1 LYYSR
6 NARRCRSKE
15 QRLPSGTQLRYCLT
29 AMQPS
34 QLRKLVVGGGLLA
47 LLLLWAIPT
56 TANLII
62 DYNWWKEVAQVD
74 TWMKMLWYA
83 IGPVAAGTVVAFIAL
98 WLAHD
103 CGLRFAGLRQHDFP
117 MYARFVPVGLA
128 LVGFLFAQISI
139 DYWTVMRFFGSRR
152 LVLPGDAWKDQV
164 FSRPLSFYLFGLPFY
179 SQVLGFVFVLAILCA
194 LVFWATARGWQLA
207 ERFRFERDRVLVRSP
222 GSFDFEP
229 RSLMLPGASRT
240 GFLRT
245 IAVILL
251 LGLAVWFFLG
261 NYELLFNSH
270 AFMTGADFVDEKV
283 TLPLRWLLIVA
294 TLAAIP
300 WAWMGKYKNVI
311 FLVVSAFALQ
321 LIVPGIVRAVY
332 VRPNEISIER
342 PYIERHIEATTLAFS
357 LNRNATERPF
367 TPSAR
372 ETVDPA
378 EENALLDNVRLWDLR
393 AYNAT
398 IAQIQALRPYYTFPD
413 TDVDR
418 YLINGRIKQV
428 LASAREIDVSQLSA
442 EASQSWINPRFI
454 YTHGFGA
461 VVSEVNRIT
470 SDGLPVLLI
479 ENAPPEI
486 KSPGFQLTRP
496 EIYYGEKT
504 QDPVFVH
511 TAREEFD
518 YPSGDQNRYS
528 TYQGTG
534 GFPIGSF
541 MLKAVAA
548 IAEGEPN
555 IVFTGYLTAQSR
567 MMIHRRVH
575 DRLEHLADFLLW
587 DQDPYLVITDDGKL
601 VWMADGYTTSLSHP
615 YSATL
620 PVPGLEEG
628 ANYIRN
634 AVKATVDAYTGKV
647 ALYVFDPSDP
657 IIQVYEQ
664 LFPKLFLP
672 ASEMPAD
679 LRRHARYPT
688 ALFRAQAEAYRTF
701 HMRDAQ
707 VFYNKEDIWE
717 IARNLFGQSG
727 QPEPVQP
734 TYIVATLPG
743 EKTPEFLLILPF
755 TPRGKD
761 NLIGWMAA
769 RCDGDRL
776 GELIFY
782 QLSKQQLMYGPM
794 QIESR
799 IDQDQNISK
808 DLTLW
813 NQQGSHVLRGSM
825 IALPL
830 RGGFLYVESI
840 YIQATEA
847 RMPQLKKLVLA
858 IGDRLIYRDT
868 FEEAFAELTSPSA
881 PAKPAV
887 AAVSTTSSPAPT
899 GAAQELPALAGQI
912 HRLRE
917 QAEELAREL
926 QVLEKQAAKK

>member
-1 LYYSR
+1 M
-6 NARRCRSKE
+6 
-15 QRLPSGTQLRYCLT
+15 QLRYCLT
-29 AMQPS
+29 AMHPS
-34 QLRKLVVGGGLLA
+34 QLRRLIVFGGLLA
-47 LLLLWAIPT
+47 LFVFWAIPT
-56 TANLII
+56 AANLII
-62 DYNWWKEVAQVD
+62 DYNWWKEVGQVN
-74 TWMKMLWYA
+74 TWMEMLWYA
-83 IGPVAAGTVVAFIAL
+83 IGPVAVGTLLAFVAL

-103 CGLRFAGLRQHDFP
+103 RGLRFAGVRQRDYP
-117 MYARFVPVGLA
+117 MYVRLVPVGLA
-128 LVGFLFAQISI
+128 FVAFLFAQIAI

-152 LVLPGDAWKDQV
+152 VMLPADAWKDPV
-164 FSRPLSFYLFGLPFY
+164 FSRPLSFYMFSLPFY

-194 LVFWATARGWQLA
+194 LVFWASARGWQLA
-207 ERFRFERDRVLVRSP
+207 ERFRFERDRRLVRAP
-222 GSFDFEP
+222 GTFDFEP

-251 LGLAVWFFLG
+251 LGLAAWFLLG

-270 AFMTGADFVDEKV
+270 AFMTGADFVDEKI
-283 TLPLRWLLIVA
+283 TLPLRWFLIVA

-300 WAWMGKYKNVI
+300 WAWFGKYKNAS
-311 FLVVSAFALQ
+311 FLVVSVFLLQ
-321 LIVPGIVRAVY
+321 LIVPGLVRAVY

-342 PYIERHIEATTLAFS
+342 PYIERHIEATTLAFG
-357 LNRNATERPF
+357 LKRNATERPF
-367 TPSAR
+367 TPSAQER
-372 ETVDPA
+372 VDPS
-378 EENALLDNVRLWDLR
+378 EVSALFDNVRLWDLR

-398 IAQIQALRPYYTFPD
+398 IAQIQALRPYYTFPE

-418 YLINGRIKQV
+418 YFINGRIKQV

-461 VVSEVNRIT
+461 VVSDVNRIT
-470 SDGLPVLLI
+470 PDGLPVLLI

-486 KSPGFQLTRP
+486 RSPGFQLTRP

-518 YPSGDQNRYS
+518 YPSGDQNKYS
-528 TYQGTG
+528 TYQGSG
-534 GFPIGSF
+534 GFPVGSF
-541 MLKAVAA
+541 LLKAVAA

-555 IVFTGYLTAQSR
+555 IVFTSYLTAQSR
-567 MMIHRRVH
+567 MMIHRRVQ
-575 DRLEHLADFLLW
+575 DRLEHVANFLLW
-587 DQDPYLVITDDGKL
+587 DQDPYLVITDDGRL

-620 PVPGLEEG
+620 PVAGLDEG

-634 AVKATVDAYTGKV
+634 AVKATVDAYTGKIT
-647 ALYVFDPSDP
+647 LYVFDPNDP
-657 IIQVYEQ
+657 IVQVYEQ

-672 ASEMPAD
+672 ASEMPPD

-688 ALFRAQAEAYRTF
+688 TLFRAQAEAYRTF

-813 NQQGSHVLRGSM
+813 NQQGSHVLRGSI

-830 RGGFLYVESI
+830 TGGFLYVESI

-847 RMPQLKKLVLA
+847 RMPQLKKVVLA
-858 IGDRLIYRDT
+858 FGDQLTYRDT
-868 FEEAFAELTSPSA
+868 FEEAFAELTGA
-881 PAKPAV
+881 PNPARPAV
-887 AAVSTTSSPAPT
+887 ATAASATPAPAPP
-899 GAAQELPALAGQI
+899 AARPELPALAGQI
-912 HRLRE
+912 RHLRE

-926 QVLEKQAAKK
+926 EALEKQADKK

>member
-1 LYYSR
+1 MH
-6 NARRCRSKE
+6 
-15 QRLPSGTQLRYCLT
+15 PT
-29 AMQPS
+29 
-34 QLRKLVVGGGLLA
+34 QLRKLIVLA
-47 LLLLWAIPT
+47 VLAALVLFWAVPT
-56 TANLII
+56 LANLVI
-62 DYNWWKEVAQVD
+62 DYQWWSEVGQVN
-74 TWMKMLWYA
+74 TWTKMLWYA
-83 IGPVAAGTVVAFIAL
+83 IAPVAVAAFIAFIGL

-103 CGLRFAGLRQHDFP
+103 RGLHFAGIRSRDFRL
-117 MYARFVPVGLA
+117 YSRWVPVALA
-128 LVGFLFAQISI
+128 LVAIIFAQISV

-152 LVLPGDAWKDQV
+152 LAIPPDAWKDPV

-194 LVFWATARGWQLA
+194 LLFWATARGWQLT
-207 ERFRFERDRVLVRSP
+207 ERFRYQRDRVLIRTP
-222 GSFDFEP
+222 GTFDFEP
-229 RSLMLPGASRT
+229 RSLLLPGASRT

-251 LGLAVWFFLG
+251 LGLAAWFFLG
-261 NYELLFNSH
+261 NYDLLFNSH
-270 AFMTGADFVDEKV
+270 AFMTGADYVDQKI
-283 TLPLRWLLIVA
+283 TLPLRWLLIAA
-294 TLAAIP
+294 TLASIP
-300 WAWMGKYKNVI
+300 WAWMGKYKRAT
-311 FLVVSAFALQ
+311 FLVASAFVLQ
-321 LIVPGIVRAVY
+321 LIVPGLIRAVY

-342 PYIERHIEATTLAFS
+342 PYIERHIQATTVAFG
-357 LNRNATERPF
+357 LNRKATEQTF
-367 TPSAR
+367 TPSVQG
-372 ETVDPA
+372 TINPA
-378 EENALLDNVRLWDLR
+378 EDSALLDNVRLWDLR

-398 IAQIQALRPYYTFPD
+398 IAQIQALRPYYIFPN

-418 YLINGRIKQV
+418 YFINGRIKQLLV
-428 LASAREIDVSQLSA
+428 SAREIDVSQLSA

-470 SDGLPVLLI
+470 PDGLPVLLI

-486 KSPGFQLTRP
+486 KSPGLQLTRP

-518 YPSGDQNRYS
+518 YPSGDQNKYS

-534 GFPIGSF
+534 GFPVGSF
-541 MLKAVAA
+541 LLKTAAA
-548 IAEGEPN
+548 ISEGEPN
-555 IVFTGYLTAQSR
+555 IIFTGYLTGQSR
-567 MMIHRRVH
+567 MMIHRNIQ
-575 DRLEHLADFLLW
+575 DRLAHVANFLLW
-587 DQDPYLVITDDGKL
+587 DQDPYLVITDDGRL
-601 VWMADGYTTSLSHP
+601 VWMADGYTTSLSNP

-620 PVPGLEEG
+620 PVAGLEEG

-647 ALYVFDPSDP
+647 VLYVFDPDDP

-664 LFPKLFLP
+664 LLPTLFQP
-672 ASEMPAD
+672 ASAMPAD
-679 LRRHARYPT
+679 LRRHARYP
-688 ALFRAQAEAYRTF
+688 AVLFGTQAEAYRVF

-727 QPEPVQP
+727 RPEPVQP

-743 EKTPEFLLILPF
+743 EKQPEYLLILPF

-769 RCDGDRL
+769 RCDGNRL
-776 GELIFY
+776 GELTFY

-813 NQQGSHVLRGSM
+813 NQQGSHVLRGSI
-825 IALPL
+825 IALPVS
-830 RGGFLYVESI
+830 GGFIYVESI

-847 RMPQLKKLVLA
+847 RMPQLKKVVLA
-858 IGDRLIYRDT
+858 VGDRLIYRDT
-868 FEEAFAELTSPSA
+868 FDEAIAELTGTSGPAKSATASASPPSA
-881 PAKPAV
+881 PAPANP
-887 AAVSTTSSPAPT
+887 AQGSTQGS
-899 GAAQELPALAGQI
+899 GALAGQI
-912 HRLRE
+912 RHLRE
-917 QAEELAREL
+917 QAEELTREL
-926 QVLEKQAAKK
+926 EKLEKEAANK

>member
-1 LYYSR
+1 M
-6 NARRCRSKE
+6 N
-15 QRLPSGTQLRYCLT
+15 
-29 AMQPS
+29 PS
-34 QLRKLVVGGGLLA
+34 QLRKLIIFGGLA
-47 LLLLWAIPT
+47 LLLLFWALPAA
-56 TANLII
+56 ANLII
-62 DYNWWKEVAQVD
+62 DYNWWKEIGQVN
-74 TWMKMLWYA
+74 TWMAMLWYA
-83 IGPVAAGTVVAFIAL
+83 IGPVAVGTVAAFIAL

-103 CGLRFAGLRQHDFP
+103 RGLRFAGVRQRDYP
-117 MYARFVPVGLA
+117 AYVRLMPLA
-128 LVGFLFAQISI
+128 LAFVAFLFAEISI
-139 DYWTVMRFFGSRR
+139 DYWTIMRFVGSRR
-152 LVLPGDAWKDQV
+152 LTPPADTWKDQV
-164 FSRPLSFYLFGLPFY
+164 FSRPLSFYLFTLPFY
-179 SQVLGFVFVLAILCA
+179 SQVLQFVFVLAILCA
-194 LVFWATARGWQLA
+194 LVFWATARGWQLV
-207 ERFRFERDRVLVRSP
+207 ESFRLQRDRVLIRTP
-222 GSFDFEP
+222 GTFDFEP

-245 IAVILL
+245 IAVILSV
-251 LGLAVWFFLG
+251 GLAGWFFLG

-270 AFMTGADFVDEKV
+270 AFMTGADFVDEKI
-283 TLPLRWLLIVA
+283 TLPSRWFLIVA

-300 WAWMGKYKNVI
+300 WAWIGKYKNAI
-311 FLVVSAFALQ
+311 FLVVSVFVLQ
-321 LIVPGIVRAVY
+321 LIVPGIIRAVY

-342 PYIERHIEATTLAFS
+342 PYIERHIEATTLAFG

-367 TPSAR
+367 TPAAQQ
-372 ETVDPA
+372 TVDLG
-378 EENALLDNVRLWDLR
+378 EQSALLDNVRLWDLR

-398 IAQIQALRPYYTFPD
+398 IAQIQALRPYYTFPN

-418 YLINGRIKQV
+418 YFINGRIKQV
-428 LASAREIDVSQLSA
+428 LASGREIDVSQLSA

-470 SDGLPVLLI
+470 PDGLPVLLI

-534 GFPIGSF
+534 GFPVGSF
-541 MLKAVAA
+541 LLKAVAA

-567 MMIHRRVH
+567 MMIHRRVQ
-575 DRLEHLADFLLW
+575 DRLQHLADFLLW
-587 DQDPYLVITDDGKL
+587 DSDPYLVITDDGRL
-601 VWMADGYTTSLSHP
+601 VWMADAYTTSLSHP

-620 PVPGLEEG
+620 PVGGLDEG

-647 ALYVFDPSDP
+647 ALYVFDPGDP
-657 IIQVYEQ
+657 IIQVYQQ

-672 ASEMPAD
+672 ASAMPAD
-679 LRRHARYPT
+679 LRRHARYPA

-743 EKTPEFLLILPF
+743 ERMPEFLLILPF

-813 NQQGSHVLRGSM
+813 NQQGSHVLRGSI

-830 RGGFLYVESI
+830 AGGFLYVESI

-847 RMPQLKKLVLA
+847 RMPQLKKVVLA
-858 IGDRLIYRDT
+858 VGDRLIYRDT
-868 FEEAFAELTSPSA
+868 FEEAFADLTGAPP
-881 PAKPAV
+881 PAKPA
-887 AAVSTTSSPAPT
+887 AAAAASSPAAPAEPT
-899 GAAQELPALAGQI
+899 LPALAGQI
-912 HRLRE
+912 RRLRE

-926 QVLEKQAAKK
+926 QTLEKQAEKK

>member
-1 LYYSR
+1 M
-6 NARRCRSKE
+6 N
-15 QRLPSGTQLRYCLT
+15 PTQLR
-29 AMQPS
+29 
-34 QLRKLVVGGGLLA
+34 KWILLA
-47 LLLLWAIPT
+47 ALAAIVFFWAIPAL
-56 TANLII
+56 ANLVI
-62 DYNWWKEVAQVD
+62 DYNWWKEIGQVS
-74 TWMKMLWYA
+74 TWMEMLWYA
-83 IGPVAAGTVVAFIAL
+83 IAPVAVGTVVAFIAL
-98 WLAHD
+98 WIAHGR
-103 CGLRFAGLRQHDFP
+103 GLHFAGVRPRDYPLYSRL
-117 MYARFVPVGLA
+117 MPVGLA
-128 LVGFLFAQISI
+128 LAAFFFAQVSI
-139 DYWTVMRFFGSRR
+139 DYWTVMRFVGSRR
-152 LVLPGDAWKDQV
+152 LTLPSDVWKDPV
-164 FSRPLSFYLFGLPFY
+164 FSRPLSFYFFSLPFY

-194 LVFWATARGWQLA
+194 LVFWAAARGWQLA
-207 ERFRFERDRVLVRSP
+207 ERFRFERDHQLVRTP
-222 GSFDFEP
+222 GTFEFEP
-229 RSLMLPGASRT
+229 RTLLLRGASRT

-245 IAVILL
+245 IAVVLL
-251 LGLAVWFFLG
+251 LGLAAWFFLG
-261 NYELLFNSH
+261 NYDLLFNSH
-270 AFMTGADFVDEKV
+270 AFMTGADYVDQKI

-300 WAWMGKYKNVI
+300 WAWSGKYKKALL
-311 FLVVSAFALQ
+311 LVVSVFVVQ

-342 PYIERHIEATTLAFS
+342 PYIQRHIEATTIAFG
-357 LNRNATERPF
+357 LNRNSTEQPF
-367 TPSAR
+367 APSAQG
-372 ETVDPA
+372 TVDPA
-378 EENALLDNVRLWDLR
+378 ENSALLDNIQLWDLR

-398 IAQIQALRPYYTFPD
+398 IAQIQALRPYYIFPN

-418 YLINGRIKQV
+418 YFINGRIKQV
-428 LASAREIDVSQLSA
+428 LVSGREIDVGQLSA

-470 SDGLPVLLI
+470 PDGLPVLLI

-486 KSPGFQLTRP
+486 KSPGFKLTRP

-518 YPSGDQNRYS
+518 YPSGDQNKYS
-528 TYQGTG
+528 TYEGTG

-541 MLKAVAA
+541 LVKTAAA

-555 IVFTGYLTAQSR
+555 IIFTGYLTPQSR
-567 MMIHRRVH
+567 MMIHRTVQ
-575 DRLEHLADFLLW
+575 DRLQHVADFLLW
-587 DQDPYLVITDDGKL
+587 DQDPYLVIADDGRL

-620 PVPGLEEG
+620 PVAGLDDG

-647 ALYVFDPSDP
+647 TLYVFDPSDP

-664 LFPKLFLP
+664 LFPNLFQP
-672 ASEMPAD
+672 ASAMPAD
-679 LRRHARYPT
+679 LRRHARYP
-688 ALFRAQAEAYRTF
+688 AGLFRTQAEAYRVF
-701 HMRDAQ
+701 HMRDPQ

-743 EKTPEFLLILPF
+743 EKQPEYLLILPF

-776 GELIFY
+776 GQLIFY

-813 NQQGSHVLRGSM
+813 NQQGSHVLRGSI
-825 IALPL
+825 IALPVA
-830 RGGFLYVESI
+830 GGFLYVESI
-840 YIQATEA
+840 YIQAAEA
-847 RMPQLKKLVLA
+847 RMPKLKKVVLA

-868 FEEAFAELTSPSA
+868 FDEAFAELTGASP
-881 PAKPAV
+881 PAQPAT
-887 AAVSTTSSPAPT
+887 AADTSPAPPPAPPS
-899 GAAQELPALAGQI
+899 AATKTLPAMAEQI
-912 HRLRE
+912 RHLRE
-917 QAEELAREL
+917 QAEELTREL
-926 QVLEKQAAKK
+926 ETLEKEANKK

>member
-1 LYYSR
+1 M
-6 NARRCRSKE
+6 NPA
-15 QRLPSGTQLRYCLT
+15 
-29 AMQPS
+29 
-34 QLRKLVVGGGLLA
+34 QLRKWIFLGGSAA
-47 LLLLWAIPT
+47 LLLFWGVPAL
-56 TANLII
+56 ANLAI
-62 DYNWWKEVAQVD
+62 DYNWWKEIGQVS
-74 TWMKMLWYA
+74 TWTKMLWYA
-83 IGPVAAGTVVAFIAL
+83 IAPVAVATVIAFIAL
-98 WLAHD
+98 WVAHNR
-103 CGLRFAGLRQHDFP
+103 GLHFAGVHQRDYPLYSRL
-117 MYARFVPVGLA
+117 APVGLA
-128 LVGFLFAQISI
+128 LVAFVFAQLSV

-152 LVLPGDAWKDQV
+152 LTLPPDVWKDPV
-164 FSRPLSFYLFGLPFY
+164 FSRPLSFYLFSLPFY
-179 SQVLGFVFVLAILCA
+179 SQVLSFIFVLAILCA
-194 LVFWATARGWQLA
+194 FVFWAAARGWQLA
-207 ERFRFERDRVLVRSP
+207 ERFRFEGDRVLIRKP
-222 GSFDFEP
+222 GTFEFEP
-229 RSLMLPGASRT
+229 RTLLLPGATRT

-251 LGLAVWFFLG
+251 LGLAAWFLLG
-261 NYELLFNSH
+261 NYDLLFNSH
-270 AFMTGADFVDEKV
+270 AFMTGADYVDQKI
-283 TLPLRWLLIVA
+283 TLPLRWLLIAA
-294 TLAAIP
+294 TLAGIP
-300 WAWMGKYKNVI
+300 WAWSGKYRNAF
-311 FLVVSAFALQ
+311 FLLFSAFVVQ

-342 PYIERHIEATTLAFS
+342 PYIERHIEATTIAFG
-357 LNRNATERPF
+357 LNRNSTEQPF
-367 TPSAR
+367 IPSAQG
-372 ETVDPA
+372 TVDPSQDS
-378 EENALLDNVRLWDLR
+378 ALLDNIRLWDLR

-398 IAQIQALRPYYTFPD
+398 IAQIQALRPYYIFPN

-418 YLINGRIKQV
+418 YFINGRIKQV
-428 LASAREIDVSQLSA
+428 LVSGREIDVGQLSA

-470 SDGLPVLLI
+470 PDGLPVLLI

-518 YPSGDQNRYS
+518 YPSGDQNKYS

-534 GFPIGSF
+534 GFPVGSF
-541 MLKAVAA
+541 LLKTAAA

-555 IVFTGYLTAQSR
+555 IIFTGYLTSQSR
-567 MMIHRRVH
+567 MMIHRTVQ
-575 DRLEHLADFLLW
+575 DRLQHVADFLLW
-587 DQDPYLVITDDGKL
+587 DQDPYLVIADDGRL
-601 VWMADGYTTSLSHP
+601 VWMADGYTTSNSHP

-620 PVPGLEEG
+620 PVAGLDDG

-664 LFPKLFLP
+664 LFPNLFQP
-672 ASEMPAD
+672 ASAMPAD
-679 LRRHARYPT
+679 LRRHARYP
-688 ALFRAQAEAYRTF
+688 AGLFRTQAEAYRIF
-701 HMRDAQ
+701 HMRDPQ

-743 EKTPEFLLILPF
+743 EKQPEYLLILPF

-776 GELIFY
+776 GQLTFY

-813 NQQGSHVLRGSM
+813 NQQGSHVLRGSI
-825 IALPL
+825 IALPVT
-830 RGGFLYVESI
+830 GGFLYVESI

-847 RMPQLKKLVLA
+847 RMPQLKKVVLA
-858 IGDRLIYRDT
+858 IGDRLIYRDN
-868 FEEAFAELTSPSA
+868 FSEAFAELTGTSL
-881 PAKPAV
+881 PAQPALANV
-887 AAVSTTSSPAPT
+887 TSSPPAPPSS
-899 GAAQELPALAGQI
+899 AAKTLPAMAEQI
-912 HRLRE
+912 RHLHE

-926 QVLEKQAAKK
+926 GSLEKEADKK